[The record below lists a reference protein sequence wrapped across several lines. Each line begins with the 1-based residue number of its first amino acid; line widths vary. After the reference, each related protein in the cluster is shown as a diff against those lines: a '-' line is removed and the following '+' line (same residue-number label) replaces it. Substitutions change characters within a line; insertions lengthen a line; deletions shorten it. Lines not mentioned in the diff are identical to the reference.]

1 MEASFFG
8 EIESFENRNRDY
20 FAVAK
25 EPTNLFFCSSQVF
38 VDLLKEFPKVAEDV
52 LLIVNRRKQ
61 KYKICTQMI
70 ELQRKK
76 NKSSPEKQ
84 EVGILYISSQKE
96 NEL

>member
-1 MEASFFG
+1 MNYLNLEVNFVTADHYNLITLLEASFFG

-25 EPTNLFFCSSQVF
+25 EPTNLFFCSSQIF

-52 LLIVNRRKQ
+52 LFIVNRRKQ

-70 ELQRKK
+70 DLQRKK
-76 NKSSPEKQ
+76 N
-84 EVGILYISSQKE
+84 
-96 NEL
+96 